1 MGKWMNTQNQI
12 RRIDLLQVSDAEKM
26 KVIKEIKEILRQR
39 IKEAKASSK
48 THRKL

>member
-1 MGKWMNTQNQI
+1 MNTQNQI
-12 RRIDLLQVSDAEKM
+12 RKIDLLQLSDPEKT

-39 IKEAKASSK
+39 IKEAKASAE